1 MSVGCGYVITTIY
14 LIRHSIPE
22 KKKYIFQRFMSE
34 LQLNKKI
41 GLSEKRK
48 EKAKFKLFNPEYRNV
63 DCIYS
68 SEYLRAYETAKELS
82 SIINKEIIIDSKFNE
97 RLHGNGLIESNYEE
111 RQFNDEHF
119 KLRNGES
126 QIEVRKRMFNGVEDI
141 IKKQLVVIIN
151 EFNDYY
157 NKAINYYSS
166 LQHNRSI
173 R

>member
-1 MSVGCGYVITTIY
+1 
-14 LIRHSIPE
+14 
-22 KKKYIFQRFMSE
+22 MSE

-41 GLSEKRK
+41 GLSEKGK

-82 SIINKEIIIDSKFNE
+82 SIINKEIIIDSRFNE